1 MISYHFPRFFWYFLY
16 LSDLKNNIR
25 LYLARYY
32 TTIYLAILQVSEFF
46 GYISWVL
53 LIDVL
58 SSFMPKWLSSFL
70 WLETGCN
77 RVELVVF
84 DEKSLLISLSYNR
97 VRFEIAP
104 NLSGF
109 FSSVNSEL
117 DNGSRGQLQ
126 AVAGES
132 TVLSGNAHFGLVI
145 GSVPRTSE

>member
-1 MISYHFPRFFWYFLY
+1 M
-16 LSDLKNNIR
+16 
-25 LYLARYY
+25 
-32 TTIYLAILQVSEFF
+32 
-46 GYISWVL
+46 
-53 LIDVL
+53 
-58 SSFMPKWLSSFL
+58 
-70 WLETGCN
+70 
-77 RVELVVF
+77 F